1 MKNFVTWILTG
12 ASLTGCGGIQ
22 ETFRSLEDNR
32 AAIDRST
39 CVIEENIQAIEAA
52 NQKIEENRRQ
62 LEAINASLK
71 KAGEQ

>member
-1 MKNFVTWILTG
+1 MRNLTLWLCCG
-12 ASLTGCGGIQ
+12 SALTGCGGIQ
-22 ETFRSLEDNR
+22 QTFDALEDNR

-39 CVIEENIQAIEAA
+39 CVIEQNIAAIEEA